1 MLLDGGNTVHS
12 SYDMRKIDK
21 ISEIY
26 DFCNFFKIYEK
37 SRIDQQEKKK
47 LLKKYN
53 PCFRNFIKILI
64 FKKAQKL
71 LKLVVMLV
79 RICPKP
85 IF

>member
-1 MLLDGGNTVHS
+1 MLLYGGNTVHS

-37 SRIDQQEKKK
+37 SRIDQQEKQK